1 MRLEID
7 PLTLK
12 KGDKVYIEIA
22 NHPHPKC
29 SEFLFEIKSVQQNRK
44 TSDSN
49 NNTFVSLIAIAK
61 PGGEKIKRTRKIDT
75 EELGL
80 PTERY
85 SSTTS
90 FFAQV
95 FFFLRN
101 KHVKI

>member
-29 SEFLFEIKSVQQNRK
+29 SEFLFEDKSVQQNRK
-44 TSDSN
+44 TSD
-49 NNTFVSLIAIAK
+49 TFVSLIAIAK
-61 PGGEKIKRTRKIDT
+61 PGGEKRRKIDT

-80 PTERY
+80 TSEHRY
-85 SSTTS
+85 INNVI
-90 FFAQV
+90 FAQV
-95 FFFLRN
+95 YLFLFF
-101 KHVKI
+101 K

>member
-12 KGDKVYIEIA
+12 KGDNVYVECP
-22 NHPHPKC
+22 NHPQC
-29 SEFLFEIKSVQQNRK
+29 SEFLFEIRSVQHNRK

-49 NNTFVSLIAIAK
+49 NKTFVSMIAIAK
-61 PGGEKIKRTRKIDT
+61 PGGEKIKKTKKKDT

-80 PTERY
+80 PTELY

-95 FFFLRN
+95 SFR
-101 KHVKI
+101 K